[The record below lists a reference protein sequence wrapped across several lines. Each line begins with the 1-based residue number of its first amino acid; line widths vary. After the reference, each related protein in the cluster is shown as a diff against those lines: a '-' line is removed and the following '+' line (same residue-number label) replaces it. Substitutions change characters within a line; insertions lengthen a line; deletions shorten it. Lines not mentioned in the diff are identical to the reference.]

1 MALPLPPLS
10 FPSQLQVEL
19 PYSKSVAAR
28 QILRHYLK
36 HQSLSDL
43 IGSGATGALFCD
55 DLKVLCDAVTL
66 LSQRR
71 EQTDCDIQCG
81 ESGTAIRFLIITSLF
96 ESGVTKLLGS
106 PRLIERISRDDL
118 SFITQLG
125 GSYHLSVADGYL
137 LITPPKE
144 VTSTTFTSHWASSQY
159 LSAIELSNEAY
170 GTEIAYHFPPD
181 SPSYSYLQLTKAL
194 LSRSSNTSLERDWSA
209 ASFWYQLLATHPQIE
224 QITFPAL
231 SLESAQPDRAVAQ
244 LYRPFG
250 IETKESGDGVQIN
263 RVGPCQSQ
271 RIEIDLSQ
279 NLDLFLPI
287 VLTAVALD
295 IPFEITGIQLLRNK
309 ESDRITSFIE
319 NIQPYGVI
327 GIEITDDRI
336 TWRGTRTLGA
346 KEVVIHPHNDHRVA
360 MAFGIWG
367 SSQSDIQTT
376 ILTPEV
382 VSKSYPSFF
391 DDLLCHHR
399 IVK

>member
-43 IGSGATGALFCD
+43 IGSGATGALFCN
-55 DLKVLCDAVTL
+55 DLKVLCDAVTQ

-96 ESGVTKLLGS
+96 QPGVTKLLGS
-106 PRLIERISRDDL
+106 PRLIERIRRDDL
-118 SFITQLG
+118 QFITQLG
-125 GSYHLSVADGYL
+125 GDYQWLSEESTL
-137 LITPPKE
+137 IITPPKE
-144 VTSTTFTSHWASSQY
+144 VPDTTLTNRWSSSQY
-159 LSAIELSNEAY
+159 LSAIELCNEAY
-170 GTEIAYHFPPD
+170 GTVIVYHFPPD
-181 SPSYSYLQLTKAL
+181 SPSYSYLQLTQSV
-194 LSRSSNTSLERDWSA
+194 LSKGEDYPLERDWSA
-209 ASFWYQLLATHPQIE
+209 ASFWYQLLATNPQVE
-224 QITFPAL
+224 QIFFPRL
-231 SLESAQPDRAVAQ
+231 NLDSVQPDRAVAD

-250 IETKESGDGVQIN
+250 IETKESNEGVQIA
-263 RVGPCQSQ
+263 RVGECTAQ
-271 RIEIDLSQ
+271 RIEMDLSQ

-287 VLTAVALD
+287 ALTAVALD

-309 ESDRITSFIE
+309 ESDRIASFVE

-336 TWRGTRTLGA
+336 IWRGTRTLGA

-360 MAFGIWG
+360 MAFAVWG